1 MSDCLRSFPLSDF
14 KWAAIE
20 QGVITTDAN
29 VVFNILQSLGHC
41 AKDKLKQ
48 LTRFTTRRLDKA
60 LNPLLVYE
68 KVVRVNGELVFV
80 PLPPELERLVAAQA
94 HATSDEEVE
103 ALCAAP
109 APDFAQDA
117 VSTTSTTP
125 DATADQPCASD
136 SEVVTEPKAN
146 LKSSAQNE
154 AMNASV
160 GSSESV
166 VHDSDE
172 RQESVPQTDS
182 SLDDDAMDAAAAVE
196 VDTLDVNASA
206 ETQET
211 SVDDTCKAKVAPE
224 KHASSVSSDSP
235 VGEVH
240 SQSLAT
246 KVATGTSALHA
257 APVSSSLP
265 VSQSAV
271 VTKAVTE
278 EQSASKAEVSGV
290 YDAEPVV
297 QPKAAPE
304 AEDIPVLQAEP
315 IEAPASANVANG
327 QQPAMVV
334 NAQSNESQT
343 MAYGATSLN
352 SAAASQKQGF
362 AYVNPSASAAAVV
375 VTNSTVVSVAV
386 SSQVP
391 ANGSPNQNFAPV
403 PSSGTQPYKSQFAVP
418 QQYQSQFAAPSAPA
432 MQPMQPACDQVGNHP
447 RDIQEVIDYI
457 RAHPE
462 IYSHLI
468 YNPTVDIVATAAQ
481 FYVYYENRS
490 WKIGDSLI
498 RNWTAVL
505 YRAAGTGVDAKGNRR
520 GWAITYVDAADVEAE
535 QNARDLSAQANQA
548 NAQGTFAQMQHQ
560 SQQSQQSQ
568 SSLQNPALCHTPS
581 QPLPLGQLSAM
592 RAQQAV
598 FNDSNGSYKGQQSQ
612 WTQTQSPQSQ
622 WQGSQS
628 QFNPASSDSAGMNEF
643 SADEYYVPQII
654 DTPEWLALDS
664 EHQKFINSKIEE
676 ELGEPPKIENY
687 PHYPNG
693 KITDDGNKAFK
704 ADFDWYAEVVNR
716 SRPQYIQRYKDVP
729 IDQLI

>member
-1 MSDCLRSFPLSDF
+1 MSDVVRSFPLSDF

-41 AKDKLKQ
+41 AKEKLKQ

-60 LNPLLVYE
+60 LNPLLAYE

-109 APDFAQDA
+109 APDLVQAA

-154 AMNASV
+154 AMNTAV

-172 RQESVPQTDS
+172 RQESVLQTDF
-182 SLDDDAMDAAAAVE
+182 SLDDDATAVE
-196 VDTLDVNASA
+196 VDIPDTNASA

-224 KHASSVSSDSP
+224 KQASSVSSDSS

-240 SQSLAT
+240 GQSLST
-246 KVATGTSALHA
+246 KVATETSALHA

-265 VSQSAV
+265 VSQNAV

-278 EQSASKAEVSGV
+278 EQTASKAEVSDV
-290 YDAEPVV
+290 PNAEPVV
-297 QPKAAPE
+297 QPKATPE
-304 AEDIPVLQAEP
+304 SEDIPVLQAEP
-315 IEAPASANVANG
+315 IEAPVSANVANG

-343 MAYGATSLN
+343 MAYGATSQN
-352 SAAASQKQGF
+352 SASTSQKHGF
-362 AYVNPSASAAAVV
+362 AYANPSASAAAVV

-403 PSSGTQPYKSQFAVP
+403 PSSGTQQYKSQFAVP
-418 QQYQSQFAAPSAPA
+418 QQYQAQFAVPPAPA

-457 RAHPE
+457 RSHPV

-481 FYVYYENRS
+481 FYAYYESKS

-535 QNARDLSAQANQA
+535 QNARDSSAQANQT
-548 NAQGTFAQMQHQ
+548 NAQGTFAQMQH
-560 SQQSQQSQ
+560 QSQQSQ

-581 QPLPLGQLSAM
+581 QPLPLGQLSAI

-598 FNDSNGSYKGQQSQ
+598 FNDGNGSYKGQQSQ

-628 QFNPASSDSAGMNEF
+628 QYNPASSDPAGMNEF
-643 SADEYYVPQII
+643 SDDEYDVPQII

-693 KITDDGNKAFK
+693 KITGDGNKAFK
-704 ADFDWYAEVVNR
+704 ADFDGYAKSVNISR
-716 SRPQYIQRYKDVP
+716 SQYIQRYRDVP
-729 IDQLI
+729 IDHLI

>member
-94 HATSDEEVE
+94 HAASDEEVE

-109 APDFAQDA
+109 APDLVQAA
-117 VSTTSTTP
+117 VSTTLTTP
-125 DATADQPCASD
+125 DVTADQTCAD
-136 SEVVTEPKAN
+136 EAN
-146 LKSSAQNE
+146 LKSSSKNE
-154 AMNASV
+154 AMNTSI

-166 VHDSDE
+166 AHDSDE
-172 RQESVPQTDS
+172 RQESVLQTDFT
-182 SLDDDAMDAAAAVE
+182 LDDDAMDDATAVE
-196 VDTLDVNASA
+196 VDTPDANASA

-224 KHASSVSSDSP
+224 KHASSVSSDSSG
-235 VGEVH
+235 GEVH
-240 SQSLAT
+240 GQSLAT
-246 KVATGTSALHA
+246 KVAAGTSALHA

-265 VSQSAV
+265 VNQTAV
-271 VTKAVTE
+271 VTNAATE
-278 EQSASKAEVSGV
+278 EQTASKAEVSCV
-290 YDAEPVV
+290 HNAAPVV

-304 AEDIPVLQAEP
+304 SEDIPVLQAEP
-315 IEAPASANVANG
+315 IEAPVSANVANG

-334 NAQSNESQT
+334 NTHGNESQS
-343 MAYGATSLN
+343 MAYGATSQN
-352 SAAASQKQGF
+352 SASESQKQGF
-362 AYVNPSASAAAVV
+362 ACTTPSASAAAVV

-391 ANGSPNQNFAPV
+391 ANGASNQNFAPV
-403 PSSGTQPYKSQFAVP
+403 PSSGTQQSQFAVP
-418 QQYQSQFAAPSAPA
+418 QQYQSQFAAPPAPA

-457 RAHPE
+457 RAHPV
-462 IYSHLI
+462 IYAHLI
-468 YNPTVDIVATAAQ
+468 YNPMVDIVATAAQ
-481 FYVYYENRS
+481 FYVYYESRS

-535 QNARDLSAQANQA
+535 QNARDSSAQANQA
-548 NAQGTFAQMQHQ
+548 NAQGTFVQMQH
-560 SQQSQQSQ
+560 QSQQSQ
-568 SSLQNPALCHTPS
+568 SSLQNPALCHAPS

-592 RAQQAV
+592 RAQQDV
-598 FNDSNGSYKGQQSQ
+598 CNGGNGSYSGQQSQ
-612 WTQTQSPQSQ
+612 WTQSQSPQSQ

-628 QFNPASSDSAGMNEF
+628 QWNPASSDSAGMNKF
-643 SADEYYVPQII
+643 SDDEYDEHQII

-664 EHQKFINSKIEE
+664 AHQQFINLKILEE
-676 ELGEPPKIENY
+676 YGEPPKIEKY
-687 PHYPNG
+687 PHHFNG
-693 KITDDGNKAFK
+693 QITCEGSEAYEKDTDG
-704 ADFDWYAEVVNR
+704 YVELMNR
-716 SRPQYIQRYKDVP
+716 VRPQLIQKYKDVP